1 MTSRKMINFI
11 VVIAKMSNL
20 THFKS
25 FKFILIKSLY
35 RHCQYTGASANLVGM
50 YMTEKRDP
58 FLTFLITLT
67 RWLGIRVSAKVLSIL
82 SH

>member
-1 MTSRKMINFI
+1 MTSQKMINFI
-11 VVIAKMSNL
+11 VVIAKTSNL

-25 FKFILIKSLY
+25 FKFILIKLLY
-35 RHCQYTGASANLVGM
+35 SHCQYTGTSANLVGM